1 LQQPASKFIAIES
14 PCEDGMWPANSEMEA
29 EGSCITMDLL
39 DENSCMTAAANLLQT
54 TNDRCAHNGHACGV
68 KHTAK
73 ATSGARNAGVACG
86 V

>member
-1 LQQPASKFIAIES
+1 
-14 PCEDGMWPANSEMEA
+14 
-29 EGSCITMDLL
+29 MDLL

-73 ATSGARNAGVACG
+73 ATSGVRNAGVACG